1 MNAPVFGELLSAA
14 REAHR
19 RFPALADFCD
29 FPEDLSEVIV
39 NRRQLSCGR
48 LMEADPALRDPHM
61 DPLAKAFLAGSPYAH
76 WRDTYAETEIGSD
89 FLDRFGCYC
98 FIGPGGAYRSEQ
110 MLAFVVYMPP
120 HLWYP
125 WHHHPAEELYT
136 VLHGEAEFLRA
147 DEPSETLTAGQ
158 SSFHASNQPHA
169 MQTHDSP
176 VVAYVTWRNH
186 FDIDPVLT
194 ERAAAQ

>member
-1 MNAPVFGELLSAA
+1 MNHPVFAELLTAA

-19 RFPALADFCD
+19 RMPALAAFCD
-29 FPEDLSEVIV
+29 FPDDLTETAIEP
-39 NRRQLSCGR
+39 RHLPCARI
-48 LMEADPALRDPHM
+48 MEGDPALRDPDM
-61 DPLAKAFLAGSPYAH
+61 DPLAKAFLAGSPHAH
-76 WRDTYAETEIGSD
+76 WRDTYADTDIGQD
-89 FLDRFGCYC
+89 FMDRFGCYC
-98 FIGPGGAYRSEQ
+98 FIGPEGAYRSNR

-136 VLHGEAEFLRA
+136 VLHGEAEFLREG
-147 DEPSETLTAGQ
+147 EPPETLSTAQ

-186 FDIDPVLT
+186 FGIAPVLT
-194 ERAAAQ
+194 DRDIAQ